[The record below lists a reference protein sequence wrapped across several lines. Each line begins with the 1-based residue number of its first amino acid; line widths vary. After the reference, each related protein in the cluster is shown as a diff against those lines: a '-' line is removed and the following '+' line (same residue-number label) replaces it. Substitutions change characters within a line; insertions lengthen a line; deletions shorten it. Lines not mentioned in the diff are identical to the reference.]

1 MDEIE
6 RSRNRAPDT
15 VTEMNFGLRFAEN
28 GASRV
33 TRQTWTTVNVSENC
47 CNPVCA
53 LAVGLKP
60 PAMRGEARL
69 RGLWRI
75 ISSKT
80 ISPRLW
86 NVKPACAGYGGL
98 FLQRPL
104 ARCGARRWNA
114 LEIQARVNVSENCYK
129 TSQIFRRWQ
138 LPTNRRHSIS
148 TPDIHE
154 CSSACSMRGVYGCPW

>member
-15 VTEMNFGLRFAEN
+15 VTEMNVGLRFAEN

-33 TRQTWTTVNVSENC
+33 IRQTWTTVNVSENC

-75 ISSKT
+75 IYSKT
-80 ISPRLW
+80 VSPRLAGRSP
-86 NVKPACAGYGGL
+86 PA
-98 FLQRPL
+98 R
-104 ARCGARRWNA
+104 
-114 LEIQARVNVSENCYK
+114 ARV
-129 TSQIFRRWQ
+129 I
-138 LPTNRRHSIS
+138 
-148 TPDIHE
+148 
-154 CSSACSMRGVYGCPW
+154 

>member
-60 PAMRGEARL
+60 PAMECEARL
-69 RGLWRI
+69 RGLGRI

-80 ISPRLW
+80 IISVHTLPEASVWRDT
-86 NVKPACAGYGGL
+86 AGPDRGQL
-98 FLQRPL
+98 T
-104 ARCGARRWNA
+104 
-114 LEIQARVNVSENCYK
+114 ENCYK
-129 TSQIFRRWQ
+129 TSQIFRRQ
-138 LPTNRRHSIS
+138 QHPTNHR
-148 TPDIHE
+148 
-154 CSSACSMRGVYGCPW
+154 CSRMLKRLLDARGIRLPVVETDTARD

>member
-98 FLQRPL
+98 FLQRP
-104 ARCGARRWNA
+104 
-114 LEIQARVNVSENCYK
+114 
-129 TSQIFRRWQ
+129 
-138 LPTNRRHSIS
+138 
-148 TPDIHE
+148 
-154 CSSACSMRGVYGCPW
+154 

>member
-60 PAMRGEARL
+60 PAMECEACL

-80 ISPRLW
+80 ISPLRRTTMERSR
-86 NVKPACAGYGGL
+86 NPGTG
-98 FLQRPL
+98 QR
-104 ARCGARRWNA
+104 
-114 LEIQARVNVSENCYK
+114 I
-129 TSQIFRRWQ
+129 
-138 LPTNRRHSIS
+138 
-148 TPDIHE
+148 
-154 CSSACSMRGVYGCPW
+154 